1 MPVLCAS
8 CATAASDSAISCSA
22 KSVIGCRRP
31 AINPALSEI
40 LPWCGP
46 MVTRKRLR
54 AILNTLALYA
64 LAALLIGYFGVN
76 AYSGDRGLKAKE
88 DIDRQTAALT
98 ADLQRLQR
106 EHAQWERRIALL
118 KSDDL
123 DPDMLDER
131 ARALLDYVDPNELV
145 MMVDRRAAVAP

>member
-1 MPVLCAS
+1 
-8 CATAASDSAISCSA
+8 
-22 KSVIGCRRP
+22 
-31 AINPALSEI
+31 
-40 LPWCGP
+40 

-54 AILNTLALYA
+54 ASLNTLALYA

-131 ARALLDYVDPNELV
+131 ARALLDDVGPNDLTLMFEARV
-145 MMVDRRAAVAP
+145 RPVAAPGP

>member
-1 MPVLCAS
+1 
-8 CATAASDSAISCSA
+8 
-22 KSVIGCRRP
+22 
-31 AINPALSEI
+31 
-40 LPWCGP
+40 

-54 AILNTLALYA
+54 TILNALALYT

-98 ADLQRLQR
+98 DELARLKA
-106 EHAQWERRIALL
+106 EHARWQHRIALL
-118 KSDDL
+118 KSDDI

-131 ARALLDYVDPNELV
+131 ARALLDYTDPNDLTLTL
-145 MMVDRRAAVAP
+145 DPKPAGAAKVAP